1 MDLYSL
7 KMFFNLGKSRS
18 FTETAKM
25 MYITQSAV
33 SHGIKKLE
41 RSIGTKLI
49 ERKSGKFALTEAGRR
64 LFISCENIFYE
75 LDNTRHEIEQIKE
88 RDNLNIVLG
97 SPVEFGT
104 TILLKHMQDFILQN
118 PKIHIDFFLSHDLQA
133 PFIEDRVDVMI
144 DCVNHDLQG
153 VDKLFLFREQYVVI
167 TTPWFIE
174 EYRINSVKDL
184 KKVPVLS
191 MDKTGNWWNNFT
203 RALPENE
210 IEYFE
215 NIIQINHV
223 RGIINGAI
231 NNLGVGFVPKYTVI
245 NELKE
250 KILVDP
256 FEHIQPEADMFYLYI
271 KTKRKKIDK
280 IRLMIDYLTSI
291 KPAEFG
297 SS

>member
-1 MDLYSL
+1 M
-7 KMFFNLGKSRS
+7 K
-18 FTETAKM
+18 
-25 MYITQSAV
+25 
-33 SHGIKKLE
+33 
-41 RSIGTKLI
+41 
-49 ERKSGKFALTEAGRR
+49 
-64 LFISCENIFYE
+64 
-75 LDNTRHEIEQIKE
+75 
-88 RDNLNIVLG
+88 
-97 SPVEFGT
+97 
-104 TILLKHMQDFILQN
+104 DFILQN

-144 DCVNHDLQG
+144 DCINHDLQG

-167 TTPWFIE
+167 TTPWFVE
-174 EYRINSVKDL
+174 EYRMQSVKDL
-184 KKVPVLS
+184 KRVPVLS

-203 RALPENE
+203 RALYENE

-256 FEHIQPEADMFYLYI
+256 FEHIQPEADMFYLYV

-280 IRLMIDYLTSI
+280 IKLVIEYLTSI